1 MSDETED
8 MKSQVQAAERL
19 LRLRRA
25 KNSLLDFTK
34 FTMPDPENPDNHEA
48 SRYTPAK
55 HHEVIAAALEEVE
68 KGKIHRLIIT
78 MPPRHG
84 KSELASRRFPAWF
97 MGKDPYRQLIFAT
110 YNAEFAQDFGRSV
123 RETMRMP
130 VFQQVFPG
138 AKLKVGSAA
147 AGRIQTDEGG
157 LAVFVGTGGSL
168 TGRGA
173 DLLVI
178 DDPIKDR
185 EEADSKS
192 FRDKQWS
199 WFTEVAMTRLMPGGR
214 VVIIMTRWHE
224 DDLIGRLTDPKN
236 PCFNAEEAEF
246 WKVLAL
252 PAIAGDNDPLKRK
265 PGEALWPTQFSIETL
280 EQIRRLNPRG
290 FAALYQGSPTPEDGD
305 YFKREWFKTYSPS
318 ELPPPDK
325 LRIYAASDH
334 AVSTAQDADKT
345 CLMLVGLDEDE
356 NIWVLPDCWWRRA
369 RTDAVCDGMLDLMQ
383 RHKPSMWWAERGH
396 ISKAIGPFLRK
407 RMQERNIYCA
417 IDEVVPAKDKQTRAQ
432 AIRGRMAMGKVYFPR
447 FAAWW
452 PDAQAEMLKFPQA
465 RHDDF
470 VDTLAHIGMG
480 LSLQVGAS
488 PEKPKISG
496 PKTGTIAW
504 IKASAKRKE
513 DRENRLKSFWS

>member
-1 MSDETED
+1 MSEETED
-8 MKSQVQAAERL
+8 IRDQVKAAERL
-19 LRLRRA
+19 LRLRKA
-25 KNSLLDFTK
+25 KGSLIDFSQ
-34 FTMPDPENPDNHEA
+34 FTMPDPETPDDHLN
-48 SRYTPAK
+48 SRYKPAK
-55 HHEVIAAALEEVE
+55 HHHVIATALEEVE
-68 KGKIHRLIIT
+68 KGKIPRLIIT

-130 VFQQVFPG
+130 VYQQVFPG
-138 AKLKVGSAA
+138 CKLKTGSAA
-147 AGRIQTDEGG
+147 ADRIQTEEGG

-173 DLLVI
+173 DLLII

-236 PCFNAEEAEF
+236 PCFNAEEAEN

-252 PAIAGDNDPLKRK
+252 PAIAGEDDPMKRE
-265 PGEALWPTQFSIETL
+265 PGEALWPERFPLESL
-280 EQIRRLNPRG
+280 EQIRRLNARG
-290 FAALYQGSPTPEDGD
+290 FSALYQGSPTPEDGD
-305 YFKREWFKTYSPS
+305 FIKREWLKTYSHG
-318 ELPPPDK
+318 ELPAN
-325 LRIYAASDH
+325 LRIYAGSDH
-334 AVSTAQDADKT
+334 AVSLAQDADKT
-345 CLMLVGLDEDE
+345 CLVVCGVDEDD
-356 NIWVLPDCWWRRA
+356 NIWVLPDVFWRKA
-369 RTDAVCDGMLDLMQ
+369 RTDHVCDGMLDLMDK
-383 RHKPSMWWAERGH
+383 HKPLWWKAERGH

-407 RMQERNIYCA
+407 RMQERGVYCV
-417 IDEVVPAKDKQTRAQ
+417 IDEVVPVKDKMARAQ
-432 AIRGRMAMGKVYFPR
+432 AIRARMAQGKVFFPR
-447 FAAWW
+447 FAPWW
-452 PDAQAEMLKFPQA
+452 PDAQAELLKFPNA

-480 LSLQVGAS
+480 LAQQVAANS
-488 PEKPKISG
+488 DTAKDTG

-504 IKASAKRKE
+504 IKASAKS
-513 DRENRLKSFWS
+513 RENREKRLKSFWS